1 VVEIPKYS
9 VMKTGMSSGGK
20 GGKIIFGLGVGASII
35 LVIFVYLANFGK
47 DIDFTPGI

>member
-1 VVEIPKYS
+1 VVEMPKYGI
-9 VMKTGMSSGGK
+9 MKGT
-20 GGKIIFGLGVGASII
+20 GGKIIFGLGVGASIL